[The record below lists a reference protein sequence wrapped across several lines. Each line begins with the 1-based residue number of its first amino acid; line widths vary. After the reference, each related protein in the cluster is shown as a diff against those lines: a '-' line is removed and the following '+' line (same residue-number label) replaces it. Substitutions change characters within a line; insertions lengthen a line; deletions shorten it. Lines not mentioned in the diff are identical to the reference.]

1 MLIAAL
7 RDKGQHPCPH
17 CLVTFKEIPQVGTEE
32 DRRVRIESARKDDGV
47 RNSLVDEARRLIY
60 GQGYS
65 VTSDKVEDLLK
76 AISAVP
82 TVVRMRQP
90 DLFADANDFYI
101 EYIFKITS

>member
-17 CLVTFKEIPQVGTEE
+17 CLVTFKEIPQVGTED

-82 TVVRMRQP
+82 TVVRMQHP
-90 DLFADANDFYI
+90 DLFLMLMTFI
-101 EYIFKITS
+101 